1 MNQNRTYQND
11 LESIR
16 KLMERSSKFI
26 SLSGLA
32 GILAGIYALLGA
44 GSVYYLVHYPVSPF
58 EYRIYSIQKPWIIAQ
73 VISVAFL
80 VLAPSVLTGVW
91 LSFKKAKRNG
101 RAFWD
106 STSKRILINLLIP
119 LASGGVF
126 ILILLWN
133 GHFGIAAP
141 ACLIFYGLALLNA
154 SPNLFEEVRYLGYSE
169 IALGLISAALPGYGL
184 LFWSFGFGVLHI
196 IYGSVMYKRYDQ

>member
-1 MNQNRTYQND
+1 
-11 LESIR
+11 
-16 KLMERSSKFI
+16 MERSSKFI

-44 GSVYYLVHYPVSPF
+44 CFVYYLVHYPVSPF

-73 VISVAFL
+73 LISVAFL
-80 VLAPSVLTGVW
+80 VLTLSVLTGVW

-169 IALGLISAALPGYGL
+169 IVLGLISAALPGYGL

-196 IYGSVMYKRYDQ
+196 IYGSVMYKRYDK